1 MQSDRAGQFLRE
13 GAEKEME
20 KSIKKAGDVFAVFCV
35 LLLLWMVFS
44 FAEVNAKNLTENP
57 TYSDYNFFVILT
69 ES

>member
-20 KSIKKAGDVFAVFCV
+20 KSIKKAGDVFAVFCA
-35 LLLLWMVFS
+35 LLILWLLVS

-57 TYSDYNFFVILT
+57 TYSDYNFFAIICEL
-69 ES
+69 

>member
-1 MQSDRAGQFLRE
+1 
-13 GAEKEME
+13 ME
-20 KSIKKAGDVFAVFCV
+20 KSIKKAGDIFAVFCV

-44 FAEVNAKNLTENP
+44 FAEVNAKNLMENP

>member
-1 MQSDRAGQFLRE
+1 
-13 GAEKEME
+13 ME
-20 KSIKKAGDVFAVFCV
+20 KSIKKAGDIFAVFCV

-44 FAEVNAKNLTENP
+44 FAEVNIKNLTENP